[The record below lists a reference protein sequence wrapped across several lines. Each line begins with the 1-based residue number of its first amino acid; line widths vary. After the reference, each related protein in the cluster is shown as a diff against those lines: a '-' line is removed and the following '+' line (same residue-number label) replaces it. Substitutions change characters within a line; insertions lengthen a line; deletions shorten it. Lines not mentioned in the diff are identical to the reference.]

1 MTFSRLARTP
11 APRAALAILLAGVI
25 VTGSI
30 AARIG
35 SASCRGSRSQC
46 SAGGVVRWSQ
56 PLPGSW
62 IAENGVEGTV
72 VSQGQAYAAASDE
85 AAVIGFGLTVRAYDL
100 ASGRRRW
107 SETLTGLPAGSAI
120 VAVRAWHGVVTV
132 GVSPASAVGAAG
144 GTGPPGAAGAA
155 AAAAP
160 RQEIVL
166 NSVTGRQLRMFPA
179 AGSGGAVRASLRRTV
194 IVGQTSVASYANAT
208 GKAVWRDPTGPAEQ
222 AWLVAGRSGY
232 VTVSARGEVGTAP
245 VTAVRQIDLRS
256 GAERLI
262 RGRGGSFDG
271 RLAAVVAGILIF
283 SGSSGL
289 RMYSTAGG
297 QQTGQRPGA
306 VVEGVDPV
314 LGILYADIRGTLTGI
329 DPVTGQDAPGAGAAM
344 PAGIYSVRAGVGLGL
359 DPGAGGSAWGYSIA
373 KRQFV
378 WTAKSQPWPHFF
390 AAPAG
395 LGGVDAGSG
404 MALLVTCGATGQ
416 AVRGAVIGAGGRQ
429 CLRPR
434 LVAIGPWGP
443 RS

>member
-1 MTFSRLARTP
+1 MTFSRLAKTP
-11 APRAALAILLAGVI
+11 VPRAALAILLAGVI
-25 VTGSI
+25 VTGGI

-35 SASCRGSRSQC
+35 SASCRGTRSQC
-46 SAGGVVRWSQ
+46 PAGGVVRWSQ

-72 VSQGQAYAAASDE
+72 VSHGQAYAAASDE
-85 AAVIGFGLTVRAYDL
+85 AAVIGFGLTVSAYDL

-107 SETLTGLPAGSAI
+107 SETLTGLPTGSAV

-132 GVSPASAVGAAG
+132 GVGRASVVG
-144 GTGPPGAAGAA
+144 GTGPPGAVGTAGVADAA
-155 AAAAP
+155 TP

-166 NSVTGRQLRMFPA
+166 NSATGRPLRRYPA
-179 AGSGGAVRASLRRTV
+179 AGSGGAVRASLRRIV
-194 IVGQTSVASYANAT
+194 IVGQTSVASYSNAT

-222 AWLVAGRSGY
+222 AWLVAGRRVY

-245 VTAVRQIDLRS
+245 VTAVRQIDLRT

-262 RGRGGSFDG
+262 RAPGRSFGG
-271 RLAAVVAGILIF
+271 RLAAVVSGVLIF

-297 QQTGQRPGA
+297 QLTGQRPGA

-314 LGILYADIRGTLTGI
+314 LGILYADVRGALTGI
-329 DPVTGQDAPGAGAAM
+329 DPVTGRDVAGAGAAM
-344 PAGIYSVRAGVGLGL
+344 PAGIYSVRAGLGLGL
-359 DPGAGGSAWGYSIA
+359 DPGAEGSAWGYSIA
-373 KRQFV
+373 KRQVV
-378 WTAKSQPWPHFF
+378 WAAHSLPWPHFF

-395 LGGVDAGSG
+395 LGGVDSGSG
-404 MALLVTCGATGQ
+404 MALLMTCGATGQ